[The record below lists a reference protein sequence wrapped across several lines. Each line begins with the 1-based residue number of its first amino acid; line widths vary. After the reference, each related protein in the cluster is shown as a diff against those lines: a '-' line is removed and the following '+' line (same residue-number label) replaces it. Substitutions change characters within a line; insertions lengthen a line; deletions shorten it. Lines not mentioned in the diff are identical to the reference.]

1 MHSILPRLALAFFVI
16 TSVCS
21 GAEQTADSARENAAE
36 KARQTRPSTQ
46 TKAEPVKIVSDGVM
60 VNDGV
65 DPAVPVAPVAPKPAP
80 VEGEKKDATLTPEAA
95 AEAERIRVA
104 DEASALARGEGDR
117 YIRRQKAYEAARA
130 GLHRAPVVPVKPSS
144 VAQLQLADGR
154 CVVMAGS
161 NRKVFPN
168 KAAADAYVAEIKEAE
183 ANRPIVL
190 DAGPSK

>member
-1 MHSILPRLALAFFVI
+1 MHSTLPRLALALFVI
-16 TSVCS
+16 TSVCV
-21 GAEQTADSARENAAE
+21 GAEQPADSARERAAE
-36 KARQTRPSTQ
+36 KARQARPSTS
-46 TKAEPVKIVSDGVM
+46 TKGEPVKIDANGVT

-65 DPAVPVAPVAPKPAP
+65 DPAVPVVPVAPKPAP
-80 VEGEKKDATLTPEAA
+80 VEDKKDATLTPEAA
-95 AEAERIRVA
+95 AEAERIRIA
-104 DEASALARGEGDR
+104 DEASALARGEGER

-130 GLHRAPVVPVKPSS
+130 GLPRAPVAPAKQSS

-161 NRKVFPN
+161 TRKVFPN

-190 DAGPSK
+190 DAAPSK

>member
-1 MHSILPRLALAFFVI
+1 LAFFVI
-16 TSVCS
+16 TSVCV
-21 GAEQTADSARENAAE
+21 GAEQPTDNARETAAA
-36 KARQTRPSTQ
+36 KARQTRSSTT
-46 TKAEPVKIVSDGVM
+46 TKGEPVKIVSDGVM

-65 DPAVPVAPVAPKPAP
+65 DQAVPVVPVTPTPAP
-80 VEGEKKDATLTPEAA
+80 ADGEKKNVPLTPEAA

-130 GLHRAPVVPVKPSS
+130 GLNRAPVVPVKSSS
-144 VAQLQLADGR
+144 VAQLQLADGS

-161 NRKVFPN
+161 TRKVFPN
-168 KAAADAYVAEIKEAE
+168 KEAADAYVAEIKLAE